1 MLKKVVKSVGAF
13 IIISLVFAV
22 ILGIPGYIEHNYK
35 REGCEVVWIDDGKV
49 TVQDKAGLRWR
60 FDDDGTYQEG
70 DVVTLKMHTNFT
82 SPVGDDTIKEVIR

>member
-1 MLKKVVKSVGAF
+1 MDGRSKAAYLLS
-13 IIISLVFAV
+13 SRHTR
-22 ILGIPGYIEHNYK
+22 LGHNYK
-35 REGCEVVWIDDGKV
+35 REDCKVVWITDGKV